1 MYKLRLT
8 ICKIILFN
16 LLVFTIQNSFSKNFF
31 TEFELQVNSENK
43 EIIAIKK
50 LLAEGNTKD
59 ALERLYVLLKEANH
73 KKNNRLIL
81 EVNLLLADIYRDN
94 GDYIKSNGFLRNALN
109 SAQNNKDEIQI
120 IYFKKGGNFQYEG
133 NVDSAMVNYEKSIF
147 IGNQIEKKYDLK
159 AKVHANLSGIY
170 YLKANYPKAIEHS
183 KIAVEYQRI
192 LGNKEIEAGILN
204 NLGGIYY
211 MTGEYK
217 EALKTF
223 ESALALVGFGQK
235 ELQKKTRNTS
245 YINMAYA
252 YSGLKDF
259 EKAFE
264 YQDKYFS
271 LNDSLNQELKYKEI
285 AEIESKYNV
294 ESKAKEAEIEKA
306 KRKEAEYLT
315 YGLSVAILIL
325 LSGIYVL
332 YKIIKLRKKNYNLKI
347 EQEKLVHQ
355 SKVEKVK
362 GDFQL
367 KILTATLDGRL
378 EERKKIASILHDNIS
393 ALLSAANLHLYA
405 SKKQLK
411 GIVPQ
416 EIEKSQS
423 ILKEASNQIR
433 DLSHNLI
440 SAVLLKFGLGMAVQD
455 LCEKSSNSNL
465 IIECEHK
472 NLSRFEQNF
481 EIKIF
486 NIINELL
493 NNILKHS
500 GANKGLIKLEQI
512 EGNLQV
518 VVSDNGI
525 GFDVEKIQ
533 EKDGIGIS
541 QIEARISVLQGLF
554 KVNSIKG
561 GTRIFISVPI
571 IY

>member
-1 MYKLRLT
+1 
-8 ICKIILFN
+8 
-16 LLVFTIQNSFSKNFF
+16 
-31 TEFELQVNSENK
+31 
-43 EIIAIKK
+43 
-50 LLAEGNTKD
+50 
-59 ALERLYVLLKEANH
+59 
-73 KKNNRLIL
+73 
-81 EVNLLLADIYRDN
+81 
-94 GDYIKSNGFLRNALN
+94 
-109 SAQNNKDEIQI
+109 
-120 IYFKKGGNFQYEG
+120 
-133 NVDSAMVNYEKSIF
+133 
-147 IGNQIEKKYDLK
+147 
-159 AKVHANLSGIY
+159 
-170 YLKANYPKAIEHS
+170 
-183 KIAVEYQRI
+183 
-192 LGNKEIEAGILN
+192 
-204 NLGGIYY
+204 
-211 MTGEYK
+211 
-217 EALKTF
+217 
-223 ESALALVGFGQK
+223 
-235 ELQKKTRNTS
+235 
-245 YINMAYA
+245 
-252 YSGLKDF
+252 
-259 EKAFE
+259 
-264 YQDKYFS
+264 
-271 LNDSLNQELKYKEI
+271 
-285 AEIESKYNV
+285 
-294 ESKAKEAEIEKA
+294 
-306 KRKEAEYLT
+306 
-315 YGLSVAILIL
+315 VAILIL

-423 ILKEASNQIR
+423 ILKEASDQIR